1 MQLVCF
7 AFCALPAYNLFPVV
21 KATVLIYFLCLVH
34 RQTVP
39 EKQYEE
45 AWSYRMVFTKHTLT
59 FYAWL
64 STSHWLL
71 EGSLAQDIAP
81 TVGRNTSS
89 LIYVI
94 RKHTH
99 LSSLSLKCGSFI
111 HLQHRTE
118 WERLCTANQ
127 DRKDVAVEGMGIGF
141 GFSPERF
148 FKAIECLSSHFKN
161 PVISVLKEECL

>member
-1 MQLVCF
+1 MCWPILYTPAIQWWPKYAMQLVCF

-94 RKHTH
+94 TYTLVFSFTEMWFFHSPAAQNGVRTFVYSKPRQKRCCCGGYGDWFRFLSRK
-99 LSSLSLKCGSFI
+99 
-111 HLQHRTE
+111 
-118 WERLCTANQ
+118 
-127 DRKDVAVEGMGIGF
+127 
-141 GFSPERF
+141 
-148 FKAIECLSSHFKN
+148 
-161 PVISVLKEECL
+161 VL